1 MPSATEFFDQLKAT
15 NDKLTALITVTSSVR
30 DGVLAV
36 EAGITQ
42 LVSQQSFTNGAL
54 VHEIKQNDTIIC
66 LLKQIADNTCRL
78 LNESHVQTGLQ
89 QTIATDADTLAAL
102 YSVTHAEAAL
112 IRERELALKKEIEAC
127 CPPNYPQPACRPKDC
142 PDPGPFDGGVILRRG
157 EDPESVYKES

>member
-36 EAGITQ
+36 GVGINQ
-42 LVSQQSFTNGAL
+42 LLAQQSFANGAL

-89 QTIATDADTLAAL
+89 QTIATDAETLAAL

-112 IRERELALKKEIEAC
+112 VRERELALRKEIEAC
-127 CPPNYPQPACRPKDC
+127 CPPRSPAT
-142 PDPGPFDGGVILRRG
+142 
-157 EDPESVYKES
+157 PESARRPTTRRSATSS